1 VNEYDIQVGR
11 VATAHGLKGLLRV
24 APSTDI
30 PDRHRTLREVMVKS
44 ARAARL
50 HQVLA
55 VKQIAGGLWLMRLE
69 GVEDRTQAEA
79 LRGAALL
86 VREADSP
93 CLPEGIYYRHQIIGL
108 RVVTTD
114 GREVGEIT
122 DIIVTGANDV
132 YVTAAALIPAIA
144 QVVKAV
150 DLETGVLLI
159 EPMPG
164 LLPED

>member
-1 VNEYDIQVGR
+1 VSEYDIQVGR
-11 VATAHGLKGLLRV
+11 VATAHGLKGLVRV

-30 PDRHRTLREVMVKS
+30 PDRCRTLKEVMVKT

-50 HQVLA
+50 HRVLA
-55 VKQIAGGLWLMRLE
+55 AKEIARGAWLMRLE
-69 GVEDRTQAEA
+69 GIEDRTQAEA

-86 VREADSP
+86 VREEDSP
-93 CLPEGIYYRHQIIGL
+93 RLPEGIYYRHQIIGL

-114 GREVGEIT
+114 GREVGAIT
-122 DIIVTGANDV
+122 DIIETGANDV
-132 YVTAAALIPAIA
+132 YVTAAALIPAIP
-144 QVVKAV
+144 QVVKAL
-150 DLETGVLLI
+150 DLETGTMLI